1 MSTFIDPSL
10 LNDKVEELPFDFE
23 NYEDELAFRDQLR
36 EWNQLYGNIYSTE
49 VNEVVFFFR
58 TLSKKELEIAQEL
71 YTDDYNRTEFICK
84 SCVIEPQIDD
94 YALDIYAGIPEV
106 LCREILAESGFTDG
120 QKVKIMIARW
130 EQYMSNVENQLP
142 LVIKEAFH
150 DIPLEEI
157 ESWPMS
163 KITEYYVKAKW
174 VLENFRGISLVNEN
188 EMNQ

>member
-1 MSTFIDPSL
+1 MSILIDPSL
-10 LNDKVEELPFDFE
+10 LNDKVEELPFEFE

-36 EWNQLYGNIYSTE
+36 EWHDMYGAIYSTE
-49 VNEVVFFFR
+49 INEVVFFFR
-58 TLSKKELEIAQEL
+58 TLSKKELETAQEL

-174 VLENFRGISLVNEN
+174 VLENFRGINLVSEN

>member
-1 MSTFIDPSL
+1 MSTLIDPSL

-36 EWNQLYGNIYSTE
+36 EWHSMYGNIYSTE
-49 VNEVVFFFR
+49 INEVVFFFR
-58 TLSKKELEIAQEL
+58 TLSKKELETAQEL
-71 YTDDYNRTEFICK
+71 YTDDYNRTEYICK

-174 VLENFRGISLVNEN
+174 VLENFRGINLVSEN